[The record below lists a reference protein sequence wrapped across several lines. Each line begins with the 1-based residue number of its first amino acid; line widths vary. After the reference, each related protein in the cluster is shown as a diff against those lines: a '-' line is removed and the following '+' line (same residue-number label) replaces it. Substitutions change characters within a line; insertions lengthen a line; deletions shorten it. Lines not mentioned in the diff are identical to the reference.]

1 MEIEFLFIY
10 RLHTPPD
17 VLDNMFWY
25 DIQMLYKRW
34 IKQMEE
40 ERDAQEEESS
50 IQAQQMEEY
59 RNAYSVPEMP
69 KMPDVGQ
76 LTRGFGNSLSS
87 LGINI

>member
-10 RLHTPPD
+10 RLNTPPN

-40 ERDAQEEESS
+40 EKEAQEEESS
-50 IQAQQMEEY
+50 IQAKEMEDY

-69 KMPDVGQ
+69 KVPNVGE
-76 LTRGFGNSLSS
+76 LTRGFGSSLSS